1 MLPVILMVVVAVMAI
16 AVAAYVALS
25 DSRRRTV
32 VDRAMDGGAA
42 WAGGR
47 SPVITLDAQKKSDP
61 LVVRLG
67 KFVPRSW
74 VDDAAVEHDLIQAG
88 FDSPT
93 APLNYA
99 VARVACL
106 IALPALGALS
116 FPDSFNSMVLG
127 GIGGALIGF
136 VLPRGFIARQAR
148 KRQERLRRSLPDA
161 LDLMVVCVEAG
172 VSLDAA
178 ILRVAKELQIAHP
191 ELAYEFTIVN
201 RKTNAGVTREE
212 ALRGLWL
219 RTGVED
225 IRALVSSMVQS
236 EKWGTSISKV
246 LRVAS
251 ETLRR
256 KRRQAAEKRAALAPL
271 KMTIPLVMLILP
283 AMFIVI
289 LGPVA
294 LKMIETFTGPG

>member
-1 MLPVILMVVVAVMAI
+1 MLPVILMVVVAVMAV
-16 AVAAYVALS
+16 AVAGYVALS

-32 VDRAMDGGAA
+32 VERAMEGGAA
-42 WAGGR
+42 WGAGR
-47 SPVITLDAQKKSDP
+47 SPVIAVDGQKSVP
-61 LVVRLG
+61 LTVRLA

-74 VDDAAVEHDLIQAG
+74 IDDSAVEHDLIQAG
-88 FDSPT
+88 YDSPT
-93 APLNYA
+93 APLTYA
-99 VARVACL
+99 VSRVACL
-106 IALPALGALS
+106 IVVPALAVLS
-116 FPDSFNSMVLG
+116 FPDTFLSMVMA
-127 GIGGALIGF
+127 GGAGVLIGF

-178 ILRVAKELQIAHP
+178 ILRVAKELQIAHA

-212 ALRGLWL
+212 ALRGLWM

-225 IRALVSSMVQS
+225 IKTLVSSMIQS

-271 KMTIPLVMLILP
+271 KMTIPLVILILP

-294 LKMIETFTGPG
+294 LKMIETFTSPG

>member
-32 VDRAMDGGAA
+32 VERAMDGGAA
-42 WAGGR
+42 WGGGR
-47 SPVITLDAQKKSDP
+47 SPVITIDSQRSVP
-61 LVVRLG
+61 LAVRLG

-88 FDSPT
+88 YDSPT

-106 IALPALGALS
+106 IAFPAMGVLS
-116 FPDSFNSMVLG
+116 FPDSFNTMVMAG
-127 GIGGALIGF
+127 VGGALLGF
-136 VLPRGFIARQAR
+136 VLPRGFISRQAR

-178 ILRVAKELQIAHP
+178 ILRVAKELQIAHA

-212 ALRGLWL
+212 ALRGLWM

-271 KMTIPLVMLILP
+271 KMTIPLVLLILP

-294 LKMIETFTGPG
+294 LKMIETFTQ

>member
-1 MLPVILMVVVAVMAI
+1 MLPVILMVVVAVMAV

-32 VDRAMDGGAA
+32 VERAMDGGAA
-42 WAGGR
+42 WGGGR
-47 SPVITLDAQKKSDP
+47 AAVIATEGANKAPLSTRLAQ
-61 LVVRLG
+61 
-67 KFVPRSW
+67 FVPRSW
-74 VDDAAVEHDLIQAG
+74 IDDSAMETTLIQAG
-88 FDSPT
+88 YDSPT
-93 APLNYA
+93 APLTYA
-99 VARVACL
+99 VSRMACL
-106 IALPALGALS
+106 LALPALAILA
-116 FPDSFNSMVLG
+116 FPDSMFSMVVAG
-127 GIGGALIGF
+127 VAGAMFGF
-136 VLPRGFIARQAR
+136 ILPRGYIARRAR
-148 KRQERLRRSLPDA
+148 LRQERLRRSLPDA

-178 ILRVAKELQIAHP
+178 ILRVAKELQIAHT

-212 ALRGLWL
+212 ALRGLWM

-225 IRALVSSMVQS
+225 IRALVSSMIQS

-271 KMTIPLVMLILP
+271 KMTIPLVVLILP

-294 LKMIETFTGPG
+294 LKMIETFK

>member
-1 MLPVILMVVVAVMAI
+1 MLPVILMVIVAVMAI

-32 VDRAMDGGAA
+32 VERAMDGGVA
-42 WAGGR
+42 WGGGR
-47 SPVITLDAQKKSDP
+47 SPVITLDARKKSVP
-61 LVVRLG
+61 LTVRLG
-67 KFVPRSW
+67 RFVPQSW
-74 VDDAAVEHDLIQAG
+74 VDDSAVEHDLIQAG
-88 FDSPT
+88 YDSPT
-93 APLNYA
+93 APLTYA

-106 IALPALGALS
+106 IACPMLGILS
-116 FPDSFNSMVLG
+116 FPDTFNTMVMG
-127 GIGGALIGF
+127 GLGGALIGF

-178 ILRVAKELQIAHP
+178 ILRVAKELAIAHP
-191 ELAYEFTIVN
+191 ELAYEFTVVN

-212 ALRGLWL
+212 ALRGLWM

-271 KMTIPLVMLILP
+271 KMTIPLVLLILP
-283 AMFIVI
+283 TMFIVI

-294 LKMIETFTGPG
+294 LQMVETFTK

>member
-1 MLPVILMVVVAVMAI
+1 MLPVILMVVVAVMAV

-32 VDRAMDGGAA
+32 VERAMEGGAA
-42 WAGGR
+42 WGAGGA
-47 SPVITLDAQKKSDP
+47 PVITLDAQKSVP
-61 LVVRLG
+61 LIHRLAR
-67 KFVPRSW
+67 FVPRSW
-74 VDDAAVEHDLIQAG
+74 VDDSAVEHDLIQAG
-88 FDSPT
+88 YDSPT
-93 APLNYA
+93 APLTYA
-99 VARVACL
+99 VSRVACL
-106 IALPALGALS
+106 IVVPALAVLAFPDTFMSMVMAGGAGAL
-116 FPDSFNSMVLG
+116 F
-127 GIGGALIGF
+127 GF
-136 VLPRGFIARQAR
+136 FLPKGFIARQAR

-178 ILRVAKELQIAHP
+178 ILRVAKELQIAHS

-212 ALRGLWL
+212 ALRGLWM

-271 KMTIPLVMLILP
+271 KMTIPLVILILP

-294 LKMIETFTGPG
+294 LKMIETFTSPG